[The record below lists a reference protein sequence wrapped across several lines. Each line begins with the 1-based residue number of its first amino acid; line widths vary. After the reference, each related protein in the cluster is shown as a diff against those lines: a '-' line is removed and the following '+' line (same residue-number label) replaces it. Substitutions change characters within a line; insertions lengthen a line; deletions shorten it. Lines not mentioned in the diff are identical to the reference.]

1 MFNAALMSMFAALT
15 ALKLDDQGDPEGDQ
29 LSVKLCRAV
38 VKDRKKEVKQLL
50 ASRADPNRAVHNV
63 SGRTKQTPHA
73 TAAPLIFAAHNAALQ
88 SMPLLIK
95 ARADVNRRN
104 STGASPL
111 FCASQEGTL
120 ASVKMLYDAGADPNQ
135 LKHILGTD
143 PVAMGLSQVPVD
155 GSLPVAGRAGGGAS
169 PLFIATWFGHTS
181 VVAFLLENGADP
193 NLANDDGD
201 TPLVCALVEHPALVK
216 LLRKHGAK
224 APGAEEQALLD
235 NMEGAV

>member
-1 MFNAALMSMFAALT
+1 MSNVALMSVFAALT

-155 GSLPVAGRAGGGAS
+155 GSFVAGRAGGGAS